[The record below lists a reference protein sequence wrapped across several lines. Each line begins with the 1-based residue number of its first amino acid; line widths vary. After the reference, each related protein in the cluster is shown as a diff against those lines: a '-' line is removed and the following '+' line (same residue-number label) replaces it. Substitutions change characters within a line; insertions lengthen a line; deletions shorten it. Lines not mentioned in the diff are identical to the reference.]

1 MLPWPAETP
10 FPAQDIPEWHQ
21 TGSNLILDFHGD
33 PARAALVI
41 FSDGNHHMALEE
53 SILRFQEERSDLGGI
68 FYATTPPGPV
78 LTLLR
83 ENGLR
88 LGNFILSVRP
98 HVFISPPA
106 VLDTLV
112 GEGYMEGHVPFV
124 ENRGNVLLVRR
135 TNPKGIRGVEDLARE
150 DVRIFLSN
158 PRTEEVSYKCY
169 VATVVDMAARRG
181 INLSFLAQDND
192 SPRVIHGECIHH
204 REAPQALACD
214 RADVAVLFYH
224 LALRYTRIFADHF
237 EMVPLP
243 GSPGHPE
250 ADPDNLVS
258 RTHAGLI
265 GDGGSMG
272 GAFLDFLLSEKT
284 AAIYRRHGLLPLS

>member
-10 FPAQDIPEWHQ
+10 FPVQDIPEWHQ

-53 SILRFQEERSDLGGI
+53 SILRFQEERSEPGGI

-83 ENGLR
+83 KKHLR
-88 LGNFILSVRP
+88 LGNFVLSVRP

-112 GEGYMEGHVPFV
+112 EEGYMEGHLPFM

-135 TNPKGIRGVEDLARE
+135 ANPKGIRGVEDLARQ

-158 PRTEEVSYKCY
+158 PHTESISFQGY
-169 VATVVDMAARRG
+169 VATVVKMAARRG
-181 INLSFLAQDND
+181 IDLSHLEAGKS
-192 SPRVIHGECIHH
+192 SPNVIHGECIHH

-214 RADVAVLFYH
+214 RADVTVLFYH
-224 LALRYTRIFADHF
+224 LALRFSRIFPDHF

-243 GSPGHPE
+243 GSPSHPE

-265 GDGGSMG
+265 GDGGGMG
-272 GAFLDFLLSEKT
+272 GAFLDFLRSDKV